1 MTADFF
7 CGQFLTDFMQT
18 SFDSLYPADNTPAA
32 APVLTVT
39 ALNQQVARLLE
50 RSFPLTWIS
59 GEVSNFTKASSG
71 HWYFTLKDDAAQVRA
86 VMFRGR
92 AQYAGFIPRE
102 GDKVEVRALVTLYGA
117 RGDYQINVE
126 AIRRAGVGALFEAF
140 LRLKE
145 RLGAQGWFDQD
156 RKRALPL
163 FTRSVGI
170 VTSPQAA
177 ALRDVL
183 AALRRRAPHVDIVLY
198 PAPVQGQGA
207 AERIAAAID
216 AASRRA
222 EVDVLLVCR
231 GGGSIEDLWSFNE
244 EVVARAIVSCSV
256 PVISGVG
263 HETDFTIAD
272 FSADLRAATPTAAA
286 ELAVTPRADWMAS
299 LKADAIDIRRAM
311 QRTLADSNQT
321 LDNLSRRLQSPSA
334 RIGGQR
340 LQLTA
345 LATALSHAVKAPLGE
360 QRYELAQWRS
370 RWQRQRPDVRAW
382 RAEIASQQRHFAAGF
397 ASQLRARRHALAALT
412 AQLELLNPQRTL
424 ERGYAIVSDSAGH
437 VLRSPQQIKP
447 QDKLTVRLAEG
458 TAEVGVASVQEQLG

>member
-1 MTADFF
+1 MFSNDDAD
-7 CGQFLTDFMQT
+7 
-18 SFDSLYPADNTPAA
+18 PAYA
-32 APVLTVT
+32 APPVLSVT

-50 RSFPLTWIS
+50 RSFPLVWIG
-59 GEVSNFTKASSG
+59 GEISNFTRAASG

-92 AQYAGFIPRE
+92 AQYAGFTPRE

-126 AIRRAGVGALFEAF
+126 AIRRAGVGALYEAF
-140 LRLKE
+140 MRLKDK
-145 RLGAQGWFDQD
+145 LAGQGLFDQE

-183 AALRRRAPHVDIVLY
+183 TALKRRAPHVRVVLY

-207 AERIAAAID
+207 AEKIAEAVRT
-216 AASRRA
+216 ASRRA
-222 EVDVLLVCR
+222 EVDVLIVCR

-244 EVVARAIVSCSV
+244 EVVARAIFDAAM

-272 FSADLRAATPTAAA
+272 FAADLRAATPTAAA
-286 ELAVTPRADWMAS
+286 ELAVTAHADWLSS
-299 LKADAIDIRRAM
+299 LSADADDLRRAM
-311 QRTLADSNQT
+311 ARILSDASQG
-321 LDNLSRRLQSPSA
+321 LDKLSGRLLSPSSQIA
-334 RIGGQR
+334 HQR
-340 LQLTA
+340 LKLLGMASSLTHALRGPLNRQGVVLAQLQQRWARHRPDSRAMRTQ
-345 LATALSHAVKAPLGE
+345 LASE
-360 QRYELAQWRS
+360 QRHL
-370 RWQRQRPDVRAW
+370 V
-382 RAEIASQQRHFAAGF
+382 ASMAG
-397 ASQLRARRHALAALT
+397 QLRARREAMGALA

-424 ERGYAIVSDSAGH
+424 ERGYAIVSNAKGK
-437 VLRSPQQIKP
+437 VLHAPGQIKP
-447 QDKLTVRLAEG
+447 RDVLRVRLAEG
-458 TAEVGVASVQEQLG
+458 SVEIGVAGVQDVLD